1 MSIIP
6 VILLL
11 LLLLASP
18 APAGAAPSRRRP
30 RRRLPLRPV
39 PAGLACGLEPGAAP
53 YDATWNTTSLRA
65 CDVKHGRARQEKVCV
80 VGAGSSGVHL
90 AWLLKRRGFN
100 RTVVFERND
109 RLGGDI
115 FTLDKGSP
123 GGDNITREL
132 GAAFLSP
139 DYEEVRALLA
149 RYGQSEEPISVE
161 HMMRFH
167 TTRAAP
173 NGTTVDTA
181 ESAKA
186 WYGAWVGRIL
196 NTTDP
201 AAQTAAVSAALQR
214 YTDIHSSIF
223 GATYKGRFPPRPVS
237 PSALAR
243 LNCTG
248 EAFLEN
254 NGIGVLL
261 PLMYQFF
268 VMQGMGLLKTM
279 SAYYM
284 LKWCSPKSLAA
295 GGFGNDHDTPLAM
308 LPEGFGAIVAA
319 LAKEVDLD
327 VRLGYT
333 VRSITRSRVGG
344 VQMDFATPAGVA
356 AESCDLLVLS
366 GPIPEFVR
374 GSADG
379 TRPAIL
385 TPPTGEEQGL
395 FGGMQAMQFLVSLLE
410 FETPPSPLSF
420 KALEYWPAGYQDVGG
435 VIVRRDIGFAEEG
448 HAHLYGGLQSFSYW
462 PYPKSN
468 RSVHWRNQ
476 QQWAK
481 DRGLG
486 IKSVVHQFYVDRY
499 YNHHS
504 IRGVVEELRPW
515 RVDDLQMLED
525 TRTLYV
531 GGAAS
536 YESVEDSIQ
545 YNLALVDRLFDQPQ
559 ANPMAATGEDLVV
572 EQLLFDLPWTGAAAG
587 SGAAA
592 AACDFNSDVVQRFL
606 SADNATWTAFLKMQP
621 GFIRKY
627 SMLVAQPP
635 PTTTT
640 TTSVGAGTI
649 SMPTCQLLTYIEWE
663 SSELWKSIAVTAL
676 ERVTAAFQNAWKNHN
691 NNDNDPSPAPIPQP
705 FPASG
710 NGLQV
715 ESDYNGAATKP
726 VDTVLGQALEVIRLD
741 FPCIDVERFFAVD
754 NATWTRFLSEQKG
767 FLEKKQLFAPFTS
780 SSSSRTMNCS
790 VYTHVRWKT
799 RALWKSIK
807 GSDLAATQQAFV
819 AAFGYAP
826 TMTRLFNANGF
837 DTVSFAAPEYGP
849 RILAINGNDVVAYH
863 TTLKPGD
870 LDVPGLPQFRRFLNV
885 STGGANILPSD
896 LLHYHPQ
903 PYEFWFSSAD
913 NAALFDADPWKYI
926 PAFGGH
932 CTHCIATNNGDTREI
947 VADGRIAFTCVNT
960 TEWAVVDGR
969 LYMNSCS
976 MYADF
981 MKDPKGNIEKASAT
995 WASWFGEG
1003 VHGPINDA
1011 CFQDGGQYAG
1021 NPVGATIPRK
1031 CYLK

>member
-1 MSIIP
+1 
-6 VILLL
+6 
-11 LLLLASP
+11 
-18 APAGAAPSRRRP
+18 
-30 RRRLPLRPV
+30 
-39 PAGLACGLEPGAAP
+39 
-53 YDATWNTTSLRA
+53 
-65 CDVKHGRARQEKVCV
+65 
-80 VGAGSSGVHL
+80 
-90 AWLLKRRGFN
+90 
-100 RTVVFERND
+100 
-109 RLGGDI
+109 
-115 FTLDKGSP
+115 
-123 GGDNITREL
+123 
-132 GAAFLSP
+132 
-139 DYEEVRALLA
+139 
-149 RYGQSEEPISVE
+149 
-161 HMMRFH
+161 MMRFH
-167 TTRAAP
+167 STRVAP

-201 AAQTAAVSAALQR
+201 VAQKTAVSAALQR
-214 YTDIHSSIF
+214 YTEIHASIF
-223 GATYKGRFPPRPVS
+223 GASYKGRFPPRPVS

-254 NGIGVLL
+254 NDIGVLL

-319 LAKEVDLD
+319 LAEEVSLD
-327 VRLGYT
+327 VRLSHT

-344 VQMDFATPAGVA
+344 VRIDFATPADAA

-395 FGGMQAMQFLVSLLE
+395 FGDMQAMQFLVSLLE
-410 FETPPSPLSF
+410 FEPPLSPLPF
-420 KALEYWPAGYQDVGG
+420 EALEYWPAGYQDVGG

-448 HAHLYGGLQSFSYW
+448 HSHLYGGLQSFSYW

-468 RSVHWRNQ
+468 RSVHWHNQ

-481 DRGLG
+481 DRGLE

-504 IRGVVEELRPW
+504 IRGVVEGLRPW
-515 RVDDLQMLED
+515 RTDDLQMLED

-531 GGAAS
+531 GGSAS
-536 YESVEDSIQ
+536 YETVEDSIQ

-559 ANPMAATGEDLVV
+559 TNPMSATGEDIVI
-572 EQLLFDLPWTGAAAG
+572 EQLLFDLPWNGETE
-587 SGAAA
+587 A
-592 AACDFNSDVVQRFL
+592 AACDANSEVARRFFD
-606 SADNATWTAFLKMQP
+606 ADNATWTAFLKKQP

-627 SMLVAQPP
+627 TMLVAQPP
-635 PTTTT
+635 PPPPDIA
-640 TTSVGAGTI
+640 GANVPA
-649 SMPTCQLLTYIEWE
+649 PTCQVLTYIEWE
-663 SSELWKSIAVTAL
+663 SRELWKSISAAELNQVDI
-676 ERVTAAFQNAWKNHN
+676 AFQNAW
-691 NNDNDPSPAPIPQP
+691 NNDADFTEESYPAPVPKP
-705 FPASG
+705 FPADG

-715 ESDYNGAATKP
+715 ESDLLGAEASPTDS
-726 VDTVLGQALEVIRLD
+726 VSGQALEVIRLD
-741 FPCIDVERFFAVD
+741 LPCADVERFFAVD
-754 NATWTRFLSEQKG
+754 NATWTRFLSKQDG
-767 FLEKKQLFAPFTS
+767 FLEKKQLFAAFS
-780 SSSSRTMNCS
+780 STLSSRATNCS

-826 TMTRLFNANGF
+826 TLTRILNANGF
-837 DTVSFAAPEYGP
+837 DAVLRAEPEYGP

-863 TTLKPGD
+863 TTLEHGD
-870 LDVPGLPQFRRFLNV
+870 MDVPGLPQFRRFVNV
-885 STGGANILPSD
+885 SASGAKILPSD

-903 PYEFWFSSAD
+903 PYEFWFSSAE
-913 NAALFDADPWKYI
+913 NAALFDVDPWKYI

-976 MYADF
+976 MYAEF
-981 MKDPKGNIEKASAT
+981 MKDPKGNIEKASAK

-1003 VHGPINDA
+1003 VRGPINDA